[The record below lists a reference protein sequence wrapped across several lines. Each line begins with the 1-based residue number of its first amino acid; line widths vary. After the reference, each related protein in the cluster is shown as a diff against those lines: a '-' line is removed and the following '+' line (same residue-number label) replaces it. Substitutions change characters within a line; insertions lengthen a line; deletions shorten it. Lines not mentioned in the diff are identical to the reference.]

1 LSQQHELLDS
11 AIKQVGNRYVATMLV
26 AKRIRQLYHGAPS
39 YVERREDESYFS
51 VVLREIAEGHLIL
64 QERPHDTSHPSE
76 PPAPEENGAN
86 TTVAQ
91 STETPV
97 ETD

>member
-1 LSQQHELLDS
+1 MSQQHELLDS

-64 QERPHDTSHPSE
+64 QERPHDTSPPSE
-76 PPAPEENGAN
+76 APFPEENGP
-86 TTVAQ
+86 TTTATQ
-91 STETPV
+91 SIETPV

>member
-1 LSQQHELLDS
+1 MSQQHELLDS

-51 VVLREIAEGHLIL
+51 VVLREIAGGHLIL
-64 QERPHDTSHPSE
+64 QERPPEPAYASE
-76 PPAPEENGAN
+76 PPTADENGSSTPA
-86 TTVAQ
+86 VQ
-91 STETPV
+91 STELPKD
-97 ETD
+97 TD

>member
-1 LSQQHELLDS
+1 MSQQHELLDS

-64 QERPHDTSHPSE
+64 QERPHELSYASE
-76 PPAPEENGAN
+76 PSTADENGVSTPA
-86 TTVAQ
+86 AQ
-91 STETPV
+91 STEPPGD
-97 ETD
+97 TD

>member
-1 LSQQHELLDS
+1 MSQQHELLDS

-39 YVERREDESYFS
+39 YVEHRDDESYFS
-51 VVLREIAEGHLIL
+51 VVLREIAEGHLVL
-64 QERPHDTSHPSE
+64 QERPLDISYPPETPS
-76 PPAPEENGAN
+76 PDENGSNA
-86 TTVAQ
+86 VAAQ
-91 STETPV
+91 STEAPV